1 MVHVGKHTIHGSY
14 GLGLLLHSLTF
25 PKITGSQAT
34 MHKRAVT
41 NLTPEK
47 FAADRTVNN
56 IHGTGIFTY
65 IYHKFMPNVGK
76 SSIHDG
82 MGYRGLYLYYP
93 VR

>member
-14 GLGLLLHSLTF
+14 GLGSLLHSLTL

-41 NLTPEK
+41 NLTPGYLQQIGPI
-47 FAADRTVNN
+47 TSMY
-56 IHGTGIFTY
+56 GIFTY